1 MLFCVDCNKLSNKII
16 LNMYKE
22 TFEFLTNNQ
31 QNSSNFFK
39 RLKDSNEPFYRKI
52 VKVIFFFNF
61 MMPSALLL

>member
-1 MLFCVDCNKLSNKII
+1 
-16 LNMYKE
+16 MYKE